1 MKIGSMFS
9 GYGGLDYAIEQMTGA
24 KPSWFV
30 EFDKAPSKILAH
42 NYPGVP
48 NFGDVTRVD
57 WGEVE
62 PVNILT
68 GGYPCQ
74 PFSMAGK
81 RKGENDERHL
91 WPYVRKAISS
101 LQPDLTVLEN
111 VSGHRSLGFSRV
123 LGDMAEDG
131 LHARWVSV
139 RASDVGAPHHRE
151 RLFIAVTHPSG
162 KRLKAKQLS
171 LRQAQEITW
180 DNDMF
185 DFLAGLNGAVDIDH
199 ELRMQFE
206 DYGPAILTWA
216 LITGTAP
223 PPVVVEQV
231 SYLHKDLFGTR
242 FPEFRTATNPEFI
255 EWMMGLPAGW
265 VTDVPGVART
275 AQIKALGNGV
285 CPPQAVYALQLLDV
299 FDLE

>member
-24 KPSWFV
+24 KPAWFV

-48 NFGDVTRVD
+48 NFGDVTAVD

-74 PFSMAGK
+74 PFSMAGN
-81 RKGENDERHL
+81 RKGTNDERHL

-139 RASDVGAPHHRE
+139 RASDIGAPHHRE
-151 RLFIAVTHPSG
+151 RLFIAVTHPAS
-162 KRLKAKQLS
+162 KRLKAQRFP
-171 LRQAQEITW
+171 LRQAAQIAG
-180 DNDMF
+180 DNNGECAFSGVSDPTHLMRE
-185 DFLAGLNGAVDIDH
+185 LGLRWG
-199 ELRMQFE
+199 
-206 DYGPAILTWA
+206 DYGASAFVWSL
-216 LITGTAP
+216 LFGAP
-223 PPVVVEQV
+223 PPVVVDQV
-231 SYLHKDLFGTR
+231 SYLHKELFGTR
-242 FPEFRTATNPEFI
+242 FPEFRTAINPEFI

-265 VTDVPGVART
+265 VTGVPGVART
-275 AQIKALGNGV
+275 AQVKALGNGV
-285 CPPQAVYALQLLDV
+285 CPPQAGYALQLLDV
-299 FDLE
+299 FDWG